1 MDFDYAHKDT
11 SEGERETPTATFNKA
26 VFNDGVEEMLRLAA
40 LREIPVSDRETLT
53 FLTTLLSA
61 LQPKNILEIGT
72 AVGVSASAMLYVC
85 ENAHI
90 TTVEK
95 NEKFYAEALQNFEK
109 QGFTERV
116 SAISGDAG
124 EVLPRLSGPFDF
136 IFLDGAKAQYVK
148 YILQLKRL
156 LRSGGTLLADD
167 VLLYGYVS
175 GERETPKKRKML
187 VEHIKEYLSAIISD
201 SEFRT
206 VVINAGNGL
215 AMSVKI

>member
-11 SEGERETPTATFNKA
+11 SEGERETPTAPFNKA

-95 NEKFYAEALQNFEK
+95 NKKFYAEALQNFEK

-136 IFLDGAKAQYVK
+136 IFLDGAKVQYVK
-148 YILQLKRL
+148 YIPQLKRL